1 MNNPPKARGRVW
13 FRLTALLLGFG
24 VLIWLP
30 VEDQSEL
37 GVLIASGAIC
47 TWIAA
52 RLLITTPQEDR
63 QLILRHGLVG
73 SGAGL
78 ILAPMA
84 IILMAV
90 KSGIH
95 GHGTP
100 DFSIDQIQSVLLRIA
115 YFVLSGFL
123 ISLGVGIWRLVKRNE
138 FEAEDE
144 K

>member
-1 MNNPPKARGRVW
+1 MNNPPKARGRDW

-24 VLIWLP
+24 ILIWLP

-47 TWIAA
+47 TWIGA
-52 RLLITTPQEDR
+52 RFLITAPKKDW
-63 QLILRHGLVG
+63 QLILRHALVG

-78 ILAPMA
+78 ILAPLA
-84 IILMAV
+84 IILMAF

-100 DFSIDQIQSVLLRIA
+100 DFSVAQMQSVLSRIPF
-115 YFVLSGFL
+115 FVLSGFL
-123 ISLGVGIWRLVKRNE
+123 IGLGSGILRLAKRSEVN
-138 FEAEDE
+138 AEV
-144 K
+144 

>member
-1 MNNPPKARGRVW
+1 VNNSPIAKGHVW

-24 VLIWLP
+24 ILIWLP

-47 TWIAA
+47 TWIGA
-52 RLLITTPQEDR
+52 RLLITPPKKDW
-63 QLILRHGLVG
+63 QLILRHALVG

-78 ILAPMA
+78 ILAPLA
-84 IILMAV
+84 IILMAF

-100 DFSIDQIQSVLLRIA
+100 DFSVAQMQSVLSRIPF
-115 YFVLSGFL
+115 FVLSGFL
-123 ISLGVGIWRLVKRNE
+123 IGLGSGIFRLAKRNE
-138 FEAEDE
+138 VKQEM
-144 K
+144 

>member
-24 VLIWLP
+24 ILIWLP

-52 RLLITTPQEDR
+52 RLLITPPQEDR
-63 QLILRHGLVG
+63 QLILRHALVG
-73 SGAGL
+73 GGSGL

-100 DFSIDQIQSVLLRIA
+100 DFSVGQIQSVLSRIPF
-115 YFVLSGFL
+115 FVLSGFL
-123 ISLGVGIWRLVKRNE
+123 LGLGSGIFRLAKRNE
-138 FEAEDE
+138 LKEEV
-144 K
+144 

>member
-1 MNNPPKARGRVW
+1 MNNPPKARGRIW

-24 VLIWLP
+24 ILIWLP
-30 VEDQSEL
+30 VEDQSDL
-37 GVLIASGAIC
+37 GVLIAAGATC

-52 RLLITTPQEDR
+52 RLLITAPQEDR
-63 QLILRHGLVG
+63 QLILRHALVG
-73 SGAGL
+73 GGSGL

-100 DFSIDQIQSVLLRIA
+100 DFSVGQIQSVLSRIPF
-115 YFVLSGFL
+115 FVLSGFL
-123 ISLGVGIWRLVKRNE
+123 LGLGSGIFRLAKRNE
-138 FEAEDE
+138 LKEEV
-144 K
+144 

>member
-1 MNNPPKARGRVW
+1 MNNSPIAKGHVW

-24 VLIWLP
+24 ILIWLP

-47 TWIAA
+47 TWIGA
-52 RLLITTPQEDR
+52 RLLITPPKKDW
-63 QLILRHGLVG
+63 QLILRHALVG

-78 ILAPMA
+78 ILAPLA
-84 IILMAV
+84 IILMAF

-100 DFSIDQIQSVLLRIA
+100 DFSVAQMQSVLSRIPF
-115 YFVLSGFL
+115 FVLSGFL
-123 ISLGVGIWRLVKRNE
+123 IGLGSGIFRLAKRNE
-138 FEAEDE
+138 VKQEM
-144 K
+144 

>member
-1 MNNPPKARGRVW
+1 VNNPPIARGRVW
-13 FRLTALLLGFG
+13 FRLIALFLGFG
-24 VLIWLP
+24 ILVWLP

-52 RLLITTPQEDR
+52 RLLITAPQEDL
-63 QLILRHGLVG
+63 QLILRHALVG

-78 ILAPMA
+78 ILAPIA

-100 DFSIDQIQSVLLRIA
+100 DFSVGQMQSVLSRIPF
-115 YFVLSGFL
+115 FVLSGFL
-123 ISLGVGIWRLVKRNE
+123 IGLGSGIFRLAKRNE
-138 FEAEDE
+138 VKLEV
-144 K
+144 